1 MKKYILIAGVNGAG
15 KSTLYQ
21 TLDSLKDIKR
31 VNIDEIVREN
41 GNWHNPADVM
51 TAGKQA
57 IRVIKDYFDKGISF
71 NQETTLCGNSI
82 LKNIDTA
89 LNEGY
94 VVELHYVGVDSV
106 DIAKQRIAYRV
117 EHGGHGIPDKDVERR
132 YTESFINLKKVIGK
146 CDMAIMY
153 DNTNVFNRFAVY
165 EKGRIVELSNNVPK
179 WYTNNFV

>member
-41 GNWHNPADVM
+41 GNWRNPADVM

-117 EHGGHGIPDKDVERR
+117 EHGGIGHDEEPDFLQGSAPAGGQADSGSHEQRNHHPG
-132 YTESFINLKKVIGK
+132 EGHLPG
-146 CDMAIMY
+146 
-153 DNTNVFNRFAVY
+153 
-165 EKGRIVELSNNVPK
+165 SNYQRV
-179 WYTNNFV
+179 

>member
-1 MKKYILIAGVNGAG
+1 MIKAYL
-15 KSTLYQ
+15 STRKQ
-21 TLDSLKDIKR
+21 HCA
-31 VNIDEIVREN
+31 EIV
-41 GNWHNPADVM
+41 
-51 TAGKQA
+51 
-57 IRVIKDYFDKGISF
+57 F
-71 NQETTLCGNSI
+71 

>member
-1 MKKYILIAGVNGAG
+1 M
-15 KSTLYQ
+15 
-21 TLDSLKDIKR
+21 
-31 VNIDEIVREN
+31 
-41 GNWHNPADVM
+41 
-51 TAGKQA
+51 
-57 IRVIKDYFDKGISF
+57 
-71 NQETTLCGNSI
+71 
-82 LKNIDTA
+82 
-89 LNEGY
+89 
-94 VVELHYVGVDSV
+94 DSV

-132 YTESFINLKKVIGK
+132 YTESLINLKKVIGK